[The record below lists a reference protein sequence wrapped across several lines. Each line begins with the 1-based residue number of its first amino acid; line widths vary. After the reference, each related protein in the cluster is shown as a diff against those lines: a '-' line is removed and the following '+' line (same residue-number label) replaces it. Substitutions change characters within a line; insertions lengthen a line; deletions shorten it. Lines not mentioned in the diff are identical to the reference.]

1 MINTKIDT
9 IIFDLGGVLV
19 DWKPEYLYNK
29 IFNGD
34 QEKVQWFLNNICTP
48 EWNAAQDAGRS
59 ISEANAIKISEFPE
73 FENEIISFYKRWD
86 EMFSGPILENLKLFK
101 ELKASKKFKIYAL
114 TNWSAEK
121 WDEGVNLFPFFKDFE
136 GVVVSGQEKMRKPF
150 PEIYKLILKRFAI
163 NPKKAIFI
171 DDNKENIAAANS
183 LNINGIHYSKSTD
196 LAKELN
202 LLLKPKFNE

>member
-196 LAKELN
+196 LTKELN
-202 LLLKPKFNE
+202 LLLKPKFND

>member
-1 MINTKIDT
+1 VINTKIDT

-163 NPKKAIFI
+163 NAKKAIFI
-171 DDNKENIAAANS
+171 DDNMENIAMANS

-196 LAKELN
+196 LTKKLI
-202 LLLKPKFNE
+202 LL